1 MLLLQLLENLGRF
14 AHFAFR
20 SLAVLPSV
28 LARRPGL
35 LLNQLYQIFLGALPL
50 GMAGGIAVGTVI
62 WMHGRGPLRAV
73 GGPAAVTI
81 LPQALSLVV
90 VLELAPIVAG
100 LIVAG
105 RTGASLGAELGSMRL
120 TEQIDALEMLGMSP
134 LRELVGPRVLACM
147 ITLPLLTGFIA
158 FAALG
163 AGFLAELVAGSLT
176 WTQYQ
181 TEILRPLNL
190 HDVVPAFL
198 KTVVFGFLVAA
209 TGCYAGLQAHG
220 GTEGVG
226 RAATRG
232 VVWSIFLVLVADV
245 LLVMLI
251 QALPV

>member
-1 MLLLQLLENLGRF
+1 MALLRSMENLGHF

-20 SLAVLPSV
+20 SLAALPFVL
-28 LARRPGL
+28 LRRPGA

-50 GMAGGIAVGTVI
+50 AVAGGAAVGVVI
-62 WMHGRGPLRAV
+62 WMHGRDPLRAV
-73 GGPAAVTI
+73 GGPQAVTI

-105 RTGASLGAELGSMRL
+105 RSGASLGAELGSMRL
-120 TEQIDALEMLGMSP
+120 TEQIDALMMLGLSP

-147 ITLPLLTGFIA
+147 IALPLLTIFVA

-163 AGFLAELVAGSLT
+163 SGCLAEQIAGSLT

-181 TEILRPLNL
+181 AEILRPLRL
-190 HDVVPAFL
+190 RDVVPSLL
-198 KTVVFGFLVAA
+198 KTVAFGFLVGV
-209 TGCYAGLQAHG
+209 TGCYAGLAAEG

-232 VVWSIFLVLVADV
+232 VVQSILLVMLADV
-245 LLVMLI
+245 LLVLVT
-251 QALPV
+251 QAIP